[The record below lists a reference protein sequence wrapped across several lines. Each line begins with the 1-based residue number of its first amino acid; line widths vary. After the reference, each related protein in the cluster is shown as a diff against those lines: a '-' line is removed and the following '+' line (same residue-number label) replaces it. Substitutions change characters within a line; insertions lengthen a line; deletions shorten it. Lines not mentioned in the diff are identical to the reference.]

1 MVVFRRVQDK
11 DEVYVEC
18 IKLNVLRHRR
28 RELLDFVLVL
38 ERESLWFFFAFQSSS
53 KTNRNLL
60 NERVNHRFESYVHRL
75 TQEVANYFVCRHRRE
90 SFSV

>member
-38 ERESLWFFFAFQSSS
+38 ERESLWFFLHF
-53 KTNRNLL
+53 NRVQKQT
-60 NERVNHRFESYVHRL
+60 EIF
-75 TQEVANYFVCRHRRE
+75 
-90 SFSV
+90 